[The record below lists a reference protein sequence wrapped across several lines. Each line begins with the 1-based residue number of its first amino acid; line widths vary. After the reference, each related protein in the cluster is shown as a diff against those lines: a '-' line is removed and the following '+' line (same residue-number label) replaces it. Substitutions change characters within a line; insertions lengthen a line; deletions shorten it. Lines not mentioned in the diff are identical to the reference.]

1 MLKVN
6 DPTALACLG
15 EMEGTA
21 WVALQQQKQHAPH
34 SFFVMLA
41 AWNQKVEMGYEHD
54 LDYPLSDFMH
64 DAPGDGHILYGSGGW
79 RRYAVRP
86 DGEIVLLR
94 ESTTQE
100 QCVKAES
107 LGIRVWG

>member
-6 DPTALACLG
+6 APNALACLG
-15 EMEGTA
+15 EMEGA
-21 WVALQQQKQHAPH
+21 SWVTLQQQRPRAPH
-34 SFFVMLA
+34 SFFVMVS
-41 AWNQKVEMGYEHD
+41 AWNKKVELGYEHD
-54 LDYPLSDFMH
+54 LDYPLSDFMD
-64 DAPGDGHILYGSGGW
+64 DAHGDSHILYGSGGW

-94 ESTTQE
+94 ESTTTE
-100 QCVKAES
+100 QCAKAGS